1 MTRCSVSVL
10 KDDCFLLDHGVAPNF
25 CFGPGPE
32 PKVRYQPESLVL
44 SPSCVSP
51 CCSRTDSV
59 VAVECEFNIWKR
71 LWRGNDRTM
80 EGTESREFAGIDS
93 TLFVNNEELCFQ
105 CYFEHP
111 HVGELCLGAY
121 LLIVDH
127 ATNIPIYSRNPLQ
140 LSNRYLHSTTIFYS
154 PVDIGE

>member
-1 MTRCSVSVL
+1 VTRCSVSIL
-10 KDDCFLLDHGVAPNF
+10 KDDCFLLDQGVAPNF
-25 CFGPGPE
+25 CFGPRPE

-44 SPSCVSP
+44 GPSCISP

-111 HVGELCLGAY
+111 HVGRIMSGSVPLDCRSCHEHTHLFSEPAPAQQSIPAFHHD
-121 LLIVDH
+121 LL
-127 ATNIPIYSRNPLQ
+127 
-140 LSNRYLHSTTIFYS
+140 
-154 PVDIGE
+154 

>member
-1 MTRCSVSVL
+1 VTRCSVSVL

-111 HVGELCLGAY
+111 HVGELCLGSVPLDCRSCHEHTHLFSEPAPAQQPIPAFHHD
-121 LLIVDH
+121 LL
-127 ATNIPIYSRNPLQ
+127 
-140 LSNRYLHSTTIFYS
+140 
-154 PVDIGE
+154 